1 MTSRTPLLDRIRE
14 RRSAAGTTVRQGP
27 VEDTPLPTRA
37 PESEPWQP
45 PWKRRLAAKDLTGDV
60 L

>member
-1 MTSRTPLLDRIRE
+1 MTTRTPLLDRIRE
-14 RRSAAGTTVRQGP
+14 RRSGAGTAVRQGP

-37 PESEPWQP
+37 PDHEPWQP
-45 PWKRRLAAKDLTGDV
+45 PWKRRLAAKDMTGDV